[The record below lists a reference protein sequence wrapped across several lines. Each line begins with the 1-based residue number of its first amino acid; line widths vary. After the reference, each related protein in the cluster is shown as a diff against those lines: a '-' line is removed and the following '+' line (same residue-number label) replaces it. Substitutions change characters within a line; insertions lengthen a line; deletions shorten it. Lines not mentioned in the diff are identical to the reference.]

1 MSNEDETPV
10 NFTPEPDQE
19 NSNVQS
25 EPVRDEM
32 QIAEEVLREL
42 LSTNDGSVST
52 RVFKR
57 RLIQKGIQDVILVT
71 NKLKYP
77 DEEDA
82 KFYHRGRSFYSPE
95 RYAEEERARE
105 KEAEIAEEAIAETEE
120 EVPKPVA
127 PTREYRQEEA
137 RLCTYV
143 KDTLADLYGTDYGP
157 DVEYVFDVHNERPG
171 SEFENV
177 DVLAVHWRS
186 DQHVEIVAV
195 EVKLAFN
202 ARAVHQASNYSRFAD
217 RTWIAVPVT
226 ADLADAGAEL
236 RDLDPLLFDYVVG
249 KGLGIL
255 ACRRGVGRS
264 YHISPVHWPQ
274 LSQNDPLCRQDFQE
288 RYRPALEEAEVI
300 PPEGATKYPIL

>member
-10 NFTPEPDQE
+10 RFTPEPDQE
-19 NSNVQS
+19 NSNIQS
-25 EPVRDEM
+25 EPARDEM
-32 QIAEEVLREL
+32 QIAEEVFREL
-42 LSTNDGSVST
+42 LCTNDGSVST

-57 RLIQKGIQDVILVT
+57 RLIQKGVQEVILVT
-71 NKLKYP
+71 NKLKDP
-77 DEEDA
+77 DEE
-82 KFYHRGRSFYSPE
+82 
-95 RYAEEERARE
+95 
-105 KEAEIAEEAIAETEE
+105 AIEETEE

-143 KDTLADLYGTDYGP
+143 KDALADLYGTDYGP

-195 EVKLAFN
+195 EAKLAFN

-226 ADLADAGAEL
+226 ADLAGT
-236 RDLDPLLFDYVVG
+236 
-249 KGLGIL
+249 L
-255 ACRRGVGRS
+255 ATINSERS
-264 YHISPVHWPQ
+264 LCVCPAFRFPQ
-274 LSQNDPLCRQDFQE
+274 LLICSE
-288 RYRPALEEAEVI
+288 Y
-300 PPEGATKYPIL
+300 